1 MSGFAP
7 GAVMG
12 EVLLFSNAAFYGV
25 RMGFDFGAY
34 GETLIQLVQV
44 RFEDR
49 REKKIKEEPKR
60 RVEGS

>member
-1 MSGFAP
+1 
-7 GAVMG
+7 MG